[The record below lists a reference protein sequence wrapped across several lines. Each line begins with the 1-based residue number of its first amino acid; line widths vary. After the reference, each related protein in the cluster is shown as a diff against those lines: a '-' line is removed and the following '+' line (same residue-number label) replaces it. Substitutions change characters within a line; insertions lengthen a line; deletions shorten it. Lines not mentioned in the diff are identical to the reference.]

1 MGDGRKKKMNPKT
14 NPLPE
19 RVVRHP
25 SVNCS
30 VTARNLRTDELGG
43 VILGCTRETITECL
57 TNKIFGLPAFH
68 YPYIR
73 KIQPGLSLFLFNYSD
88 RKMHGIFEA
97 TSHGEM
103 NINPYGWS
111 EDGQEPTKYPAQV
124 RICVRMQCKSLL
136 EGQYKPILIDNY
148 YTEDFFW
155 FELDHTQTRNLISL
169 FESSP
174 IAKPKRASKHDKKV
188 GRVSE
193 GGKVTQSNKRYNP
206 NVAFKSQ
213 AKVQQYSSNW
223 HVLQDL
229 NSDSS
234 ENEEEGQ
241 GSSISEDETP
251 LYMGTNLELG
261 SSSATPFEEENEE
274 EVVHRKLLQLV
285 NEGEQAK
292 SRSIFRRSV
301 TRWFSSIPLSGY
313 VALVFIALVCLR
325 LYSEV

>member
-1 MGDGRKKKMNPKT
+1 MGAGRKKKT

-43 VILGCTRETITECL
+43 VILGCTRDTMQECL
-57 TNKIFGLPAFH
+57 TNKIFGLPASH
-68 YPYIR
+68 YSYIR
-73 KIQPGLSLFLFNYSD
+73 KIQPGLPLFLFNYSD

-111 EDGQEPTKYPAQV
+111 EDGQELTKYPAQV
-124 RICVRMQCKSLL
+124 RVCVRNQCKFLL
-136 EGQYKPILIDNY
+136 EEKYKPILIENY

-169 FESSP
+169 FVP
-174 IAKPKRASKHDKKV
+174 LVIAKKPKRASKQHKKV

-193 GGKVTQSNKRYNP
+193 GSKVTQLTKRHKP
-206 NVAFKSQ
+206 TVAFKSQ
-213 AKVQQYSSNW
+213 AKVSQYSSNW

-229 NSDSS
+229 NSDSG

-251 LYMGTNLELG
+251 FDMGTNLELG
-261 SSSATPFEEENEE
+261 SSSAAPFEEENEE
-274 EVVHRKLLQLV
+274 EAVHRKLLQLV
-285 NEGEQAK
+285 NAREHAK
-292 SRSIFRRSV
+292 NHSISRRSV
-301 TRWFSSIPLSGY
+301 TRWFSAVPLSGY

-325 LYSEV
+325 LYSQV